1 MLDRALVEK
10 ESYVRSDM
18 LIEEVP
24 WTILVQGGV
33 SDGSDH
39 LGPRREVQCP
49 IENGLNEGGSDHV
62 GLRRRNVCPIRH
74 GTCEVP
80 WTILIHGEVSGG
92 SDHLGPKRKDQG
104 PIGPWLNEGSLDHL
118 GPSRGALCPIAQDAS
133 PDRTRRLKECF
144 GPFWSKEMLGRRW
157 LGPPWSEEQSARSD
171 RTLIEGVK

>member
-1 MLDRALVEK
+1 M
-10 ESYVRSDM
+10 
-18 LIEEVP
+18 
-24 WTILVQGGV
+24 VQGDV

-49 IENGLNEGGSDHV
+49 IEHGLNEGGSDHV

-80 WTILIHGEVSGG
+80 WTILIQGEVSGG

-118 GPSRGALCPIAQDAS
+118 GPSRGALCPIAQDLPRSHKTPAGV
-133 PDRTRRLKECF
+133 L
-144 GPFWSKEMLGRRW
+144 GPCWSEDMLGRRW
-157 LGPPWSEEQSARSD
+157 LGPSWSEEQSARSYW
-171 RTLIEGVK
+171 TLIEGVK